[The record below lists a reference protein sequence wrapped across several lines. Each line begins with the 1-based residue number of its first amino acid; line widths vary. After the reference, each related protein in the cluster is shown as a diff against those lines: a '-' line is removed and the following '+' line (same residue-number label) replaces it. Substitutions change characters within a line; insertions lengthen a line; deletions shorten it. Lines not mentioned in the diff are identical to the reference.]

1 MIKRN
6 DRSVLPA
13 IFLLSY
19 QRYEDDEILHCRTE
33 EEAKVVSLVIERIEV
48 MNMSNTT
55 EKDVFPLEKE
65 CSTLADSSD
74 ADNNFVEIGDDFRE
88 RMISRAKTSLSKK
101 DHDDALEA
109 CQLIIEKDPD
119 YSEAYVGQGYTY
131 LDMGLWKSGI
141 RSLKR
146 AACLGNKNAMEFLKQ
161 NIFEISTK
169 NSQVEISVDKH
180 TDGRLRRVSLAQSKH
195 IHRMPRISASST
207 HI

>member
-6 DRSVLPA
+6 ARSVLPA
-13 IFLLSY
+13 IFLSY
-19 QRYEDDEILHCRTE
+19 YKRNADDEIIHCRTE
-33 EEAKVVSLVIERIEV
+33 EDAKVVSLVIKRIEV
-48 MNMSNTT
+48 MKMSYTT

-65 CSTLADSSD
+65 CLTLADSSD

-88 RMISRAKTSLSKK
+88 RMISKAKTSLLIKK
-101 DHDDALEA
+101 HDDALEA

-119 YSEAYVGQGYTY
+119 YSEAYLGQGYTY
-131 LDMGLWKSGI
+131 IDMGLWKSGI
-141 RSLKR
+141 RSLKK

-169 NSQVEISVDKH
+169 NSPVEISVDKH
-180 TDGRLRRVSLAQSKH
+180 AEGQLRRVPLALSKH
-195 IHRMPRISASST
+195 IHRMPRVLASSM